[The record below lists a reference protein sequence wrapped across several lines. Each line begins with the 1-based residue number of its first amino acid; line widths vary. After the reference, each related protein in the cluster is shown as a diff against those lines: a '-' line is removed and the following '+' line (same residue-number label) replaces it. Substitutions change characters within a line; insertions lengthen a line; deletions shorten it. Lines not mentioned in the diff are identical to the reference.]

1 VKMVALLKDSCR
13 EALDRKIFAAMLILS
28 GLLTLFVLSVSFRQ
42 ITVEDELR
50 AVAGQLTW
58 GLSFNP
64 VLGQPNYAVENFQQ
78 TNDAREPWHGD
89 YRLEW
94 VVRAKDADALK
105 QLPMARLKEVRQLM
119 RDGLKYLNNVEV
131 ADNSSQDPKE
141 VRFAVTTHGTKVED
155 ALAWRYEPK
164 VLFAVP
170 LPFFHTSLR
179 EGVYFIENSL
189 IGGLGAWVAVLV
201 GVVVTSSFVP
211 NLLEKGAV
219 ELILA
224 KPVRRPSLLAYKYLG
239 GLAFVLVLTAVTV
252 LGVWAAIGLR
262 TGVWAPGFLLVVPA
276 VTFYFALLYA
286 VSTLAA
292 VLTRSPVVAIL
303 MTCAVWFGLWL
314 NGTVHGMLDGVR
326 KTRAEAEAQVR
337 KLSGAPKPDE
347 KAKEKDADDEED
359 GRGGPPQFDVPRW
372 VYAVSDFTYKV
383 LPRTGD
389 LNRLTA
395 EWVAR
400 GVLTESEVKAR
411 GLDKGERPH
420 WGEVFGVTGAFIVL
434 VLGLACWWFT
444 RSDY

>member
-1 VKMVALLKDSCR
+1 MVALLKDSCR
-13 EALDRKIFAAMLILS
+13 EALDRKIFAAMLLLS
-28 GLLTLFVLSVSFRQ
+28 GLLTLFVLSISFRQ
-42 ITVEDELR
+42 ITIEDELGG
-50 AVAGQLTW
+50 AAGRLTW

-64 VLGQPNYAVENFQQ
+64 MLGQPAYAVENFQQ

-89 YRLEW
+89 YRFEW
-94 VVRAKDADALK
+94 VVQAKDADKLK
-105 QLPMARLKEVRQLM
+105 QLPMARHKEVRQLM
-119 RDGLKYLNNVEV
+119 REGFKFLNNIEV
-131 ADNSSQDPKE
+131 AENSSQDPKE

-155 ALAWRYEPK
+155 ALAWRYEPS
-164 VLFAVP
+164 VLFAVR

-179 EGVYFIENSL
+179 EGVYFIENTL
-189 IGGLGAWVAVLV
+189 VGGLGAWVAVLV

-239 GLAFVLVLTAVTV
+239 GLVFVLVLTAVTV
-252 LGVWAAIGLR
+252 LGVWTAIGVR
-262 TGVWAPGFLLVVPA
+262 TGTWAPGFLLVIPA

-314 NGTVHGMLDGVR
+314 NGTVHGALDNVR
-326 KTRAEAEAQVR
+326 KARAEAEAQVR
-337 KLSGAPKPDE
+337 KLSGAPQPAE
-347 KAKEKDADDEED
+347 KAKDKDDDDEPD
-359 GRGGPPQFDVPRW
+359 RGGPQLDVPRW
-372 VYAVSDFTYKV
+372 VYAASDFTYKV

-420 WGEVFGVTGAFIVL
+420 WGEVFGVTGAFIAL
-434 VLGLACWWFT
+434 VLGFACWWFT